1 MKRKLRYQPRTRRGV
16 ILPLSAFLLVIMVG
30 LVALAVDVGYLQVA
44 RTQLQQSADAAA
56 LAAASELV
64 DNESFGAVADL
75 TDEISSARALAA
87 QYAGANKICS
97 DAPSIDQNNGNS
109 TSGDVV
115 VGYLQDPSDRSQ
127 NLDVSDLNQA
137 NAVQVRVRR
146 TQSSNGEVDLFFARI
161 WGANSQALSAT
172 STAAMLKNF
181 GGFKAPADGSNLGIL
196 PFAIDEQ
203 TWMAMLAGGGTDQWA
218 WNDAD
223 SSVGHGH
230 DGIPEVNLY
239 PQGTGSPGNRGTVD
253 IGSGNNS
260 THDIARQI
268 VHGVNST
275 DLAQLP
281 NGQLALNENGVLHL
295 SGDTGISAG
304 VKDELASIIGK
315 TRVIPVFRSVS
326 GPGNNAQYEI
336 VLFVGIRVLDVKLTG
351 AMSGKRV
358 MVQPANVKMEG
369 GIPGGA
375 SQSSY
380 FVHSPVWIV
389 R

>member
-1 MKRKLRYQPRTRRGV
+1 MKRELRHQPRMRRGV
-16 ILPLSAFLLVIMVG
+16 ILPLTAFLLVVVVA

-64 DNESFGAVADL
+64 DNDSLGGVADL
-75 TDEISSARALAA
+75 TNEIGSARSLAA
-87 QYAGANKICS
+87 QYAGANEICS
-97 DAPSIDQNNGNS
+97 AAPSIDQNNGNS
-109 TSGDVV
+109 ASGDVV

-127 NLDVSDLNQA
+127 TLDFTDVNRA

-146 TQSSNGEVDLFFARI
+146 TQDSNGEVDLFFARI
-161 WGANSQALSAT
+161 WGADSQALSAT
-172 STAAMLKNF
+172 STAALLKNF
-181 GGFKAPADGSNLGIL
+181 GGFKAPSDGSNLGIL
-196 PFAIDEQ
+196 PFALDEQ
-203 TWMAMLAGGGTDQWA
+203 TWMSMLAGSETDQWA
-218 WNDAD
+218 WNDTT
-223 SSVGHGH
+223 SSVGPGQ

-260 THDIARQI
+260 TQDIARQI
-268 VHGVNST
+268 IHGVNST

-281 NGQLALNENGVLHL
+281 NGQLALNEAGVLHL

-326 GPGNNAQYEI
+326 GPGNNAQYQI

-369 GIPGGA
+369 GIPGGD